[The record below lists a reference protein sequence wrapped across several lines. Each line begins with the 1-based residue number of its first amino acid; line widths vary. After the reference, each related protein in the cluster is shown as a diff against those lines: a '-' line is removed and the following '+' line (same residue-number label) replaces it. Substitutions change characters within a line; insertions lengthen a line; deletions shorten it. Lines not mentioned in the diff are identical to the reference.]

1 MRGVMFVPGRRAG
14 DALRTQALSAVAA
27 VVPTHLDFH
36 QRRGMT
42 MIACV
47 S

>member
-1 MRGVMFVPGRRAG
+1 MRGVMFVPGRWVG

-27 VVPTHLDFH
+27 FVPTHLDFH
-36 QRRGMT
+36 RRRGMT
-42 MIACV
+42 MIARV